1 MQLIKRT
8 IAIINLTMETSNIR
22 TIYKRMEIG
31 TEKKN
36 FVIKKDK

>member
-1 MQLIKRT
+1 MQLIKIT

-31 TEKKN
+31 TEKKTLL
-36 FVIKKDK
+36 